1 MIKKK
6 YSYFVAYNIYQDG
19 GYNHCHQI
27 TETDYEINFDSGL
40 DGLISHIKNSLDEAN
55 IKFNSIILTS
65 VSLLSYKWVWK

>member
-40 DGLISHIKNSLDEAN
+40 DGLISHIKNTPGCLV
-55 IKFNSIILTS
+55 IRPTMLPH
-65 VSLLSYKWVWK
+65 